1 MSHSP
6 DAVLRVK
13 PAALPN
19 AMPSID
25 RDSVPR
31 AASALAIGSI
41 GFFLITLDILIVN
54 LALPRLSAD
63 LGGTATGRQWVI
75 DAYTLVFASLLLF
88 GGNLADRAG
97 AKRGLAVGTVL
108 FAVASGGCALAPT
121 LGVLIAARLLQGGA
135 AAVLLPASM
144 SLIREAY
151 PDPRARARA
160 LGIWA
165 VGGAIAGTVGPPLGG
180 ILASVDWRLVFAI
193 NLPPGVLML
202 ALLLRV
208 RRSPTRPAP
217 FDLLGQALAVVTL
230 AALVSSLIE
239 GGALGYGSPV
249 ILGGFALAVL
259 AAVAFVLSQRYG
271 AHPMMP
277 LGVFRPAPVRL
288 ALALG
293 FAFMVS
299 NFGTAFLVSLYLQQ
313 HLGLDPLHAGLLFLI
328 APAFSIVGNLTSG
341 RATNRFGA
349 RVPVIVGM
357 SALAAGDLAIAAV
370 APLNNPVLM
379 TAMLVLT
386 GFGGAFAMPPTS
398 GLVLAAVP
406 QQLAGTASAVFNT
419 FRQIGGAVA
428 IAVFGAL
435 VATPDR
441 FVEGMQV
448 SMIATGAL
456 VAVVV
461 IAASRT
467 ALPRAT

>member
-1 MSHSP
+1 MTGP
-6 DAVLRVK
+6 
-13 PAALPN
+13 PADELLT
-19 AMPSID
+19 
-25 RDSVPR
+25 REGVVPH
-31 AASALAIGSI
+31 AGSALAIGSI

-88 GGNLADRAG
+88 GGNLADRTG
-97 AKRGLAVGTVL
+97 AKRGLALGTVL
-108 FAVASGGCALAPT
+108 FALAFAACALAPT
-121 LGVLIAARLLQGGA
+121 LGVLIAARTVQGAA

-180 ILASVDWRLVFAI
+180 ILASLDWRLVFAI
-193 NLPPGVLML
+193 NLPPGALML
-202 ALLLRV
+202 LLLLRV

-217 FDLLGQALAVVTL
+217 FDRLGQLLAVVTL
-230 AALVSSLIE
+230 TALIGSLIE
-239 GGALGYGSPV
+239 GGALGFGTPL
-249 ILGGFALAVL
+249 ILGGFAVAVL
-259 AAVAFVLSQRYG
+259 AGAGFVESQRRG
-271 AHPMMP
+271 RHPMMP
-277 LGVFRPAPVRL
+277 LGVFHPAPVRL

-313 HLGLDPLHAGLLFLI
+313 HLGLDPLHAGLLFLLS
-328 APAFSIVGNLTSG
+328 PAFSIAGNLVSG
-341 RATNRFGA
+341 PATNRFGP
-349 RVPVIVGM
+349 RMPVLVGM
-357 SALAAGDLAIAAV
+357 SVLAVGDLAIAAV
-370 APLNNPVLM
+370 APLGIPVLM

-398 GLVLAAVP
+398 GIVLASVP

-428 IAVFGAL
+428 IAIFGAL
-435 VATPDR
+435 VATPGR
-441 FVEGMQV
+441 FVEGMQL

-456 VAVVV
+456 VVLVVV
-461 IAASRT
+461 AAART
-467 ALPRAT
+467 VVPRHA